1 MYTFQQAVYQ
11 LCQYWFPAQRMQV
24 PGSAGAVISK
34 IEIEQNIIFVFR
46 YCLPVPG
53 TEFAG
58 IKNSLYSV
66 PIRLMVNCAGS
77 QICRCNACRYNES

>member
-1 MYTFQQAVYQ
+1 MLMARQDYVQFSASC
-11 LCQYWFPAQRMQV
+11 LPALSVLVPSTAYAV

-34 IEIEQNIIFVFR
+34 IEIEQNSTFVFR
-46 YCLPVPG
+46 YCVPVPG

-66 PIRLMVNCAGS
+66 PIRLLVNGA
-77 QICRCNACRYNES
+77 